1 MFTQGAKIHLIGIK
15 GVGMTALAQILQGR
29 GCVVSGSDGPAT
41 FFTNAVLKKLEI
53 PFFETFAADHISDD
67 VEIVISSA
75 AYLRPAQGDHEAQA
89 LGGNVEVVEALKCG
103 VKLLTYPQAIGILAK
118 EYKVIAVAGSHG
130 KSTTTAL
137 LGWILEKTGIDPT
150 VIVGTKVNKWG
161 SNARAGRGE
170 FLVVEADEYREAFLN
185 YEPYGAIITSI
196 DYDHPDYY
204 KTPADYLKA
213 FEKFANLVSPK
224 GFLVG
229 CGDDAAVKQICFTA
243 SRRGVRVLTYG
254 SGELNDVFV
263 ADKGIDKHLQMFH
276 VMFSDKHFALA
287 AIAFPGRQYIL
298 NSGAALATALLMG
311 ADRTKAVE
319 AVKSFPGTARR
330 LEVIKSAT
338 KQEPAIII
346 DDYAHHPTAIS
357 ITLEGVAKMYSG
369 YKLVAVFQPHMFSR
383 TAVLLDEFAKSF
395 SIADEVGLM
404 EIYASARETGGAV
417 SGKDLVAKAQ
427 QYHEHVTYLP
437 THEAG
442 KEFVKQFVKQKA
454 VIVLMGAGDVYRLAE

>member
-1 MFTQGAKIHLIGIK
+1 MFTKGKKIYLVGIK

-29 GCVVSGSDGPAT
+29 GCAVSGSDGPAT
-41 FFTNAVLKKLEI
+41 FFTDEVLRTLQI
-53 PFFETFAADHISDD
+53 PFFETFEASHIPADVD
-67 VEIVISSA
+67 VVVSSA
-75 AYLRPAQGDHEAQA
+75 AYLRPAQGEQVAQA
-89 LGGNVEVVEALKCG
+89 LGGNVEVAEALQRG
-103 VKLLTYPQAIGILAK
+103 VKLMTYPQAIGILAK

-161 SNARAGRGE
+161 SNARAGKSE
-170 FLVVEADEYREAFLN
+170 YLVVEADEYREAFLN

-213 FEKFANLVSPK
+213 FEKFAQAINPK

-229 CGDDAAVKQICFTA
+229 CGDDDAVKQICLTA

-254 SGELNDVFV
+254 FGELNDVFV
-263 ADKGIDKHLQMFH
+263 ADKGIDKHFQMFH
-276 VMFSDKHFALA
+276 IMFSDKHFALA
-287 AIAFPGRQYIL
+287 AVAFPGRQYIL
-298 NSGAALATALLMG
+298 NGGAALATALLMG
-311 ADRTKAVE
+311 ADRMKAVE

-330 LEVIKSAT
+330 LEVIKPAS
-338 KQEPAIII
+338 KDEPAIII

-369 YKLVAVFQPHMFSR
+369 YKLVAIFQPHMFSR

-417 SGKDLVAKAQ
+417 SGRDLVAKAK

-437 THEAG
+437 THAAG
-442 KEFVKQFVKQKA
+442 REFVKQFVKQKA